1 MGEVA
6 FGHRAHDL
14 DHFGNA
20 AQIAARA
27 LHGVV
32 DEGLLARQLR
42 QRCIEVAAAEFGHH
56 AHRQFLDRDMRAHH
70 LVDAQRHAAE
80 VAIEAAAVDDH
91 VDIAGFM
98 FGRHVVDLGDQAGEV
113 AAHLFDGVV
122 DEALLARQ
130 QRQLCGEVAAAE
142 FADAGDGLLLDRDMA
157 GHHRVD
163 ALGHATE
170 IAGEALGVDDH
181 VDIAGIVLGR
191 HAVDLGD
198 HAGEVAADLVDDL
211 VDEGLLA
218 RQPFQFGGKIA
229 ATELGHARHR
239 LFFHRDM
246 AGHHAVD
253 AIAHG
258 AEIAIEARHID
269 ARIDL
274 AGIVFARNAVDFLV
288 DVADA
293 ALHLAQPAQDIA
305 GLVVAPL
312 RQRHVEVAARERV
325 QRGGGHLQRRAGD
338 TDCPDQ
344 QGAADQCC
352 NDTGAQ

>member
-1 MGEVA
+1 
-6 FGHRAHDL
+6 
-14 DHFGNA
+14 
-20 AQIAARA
+20 
-27 LHGVV
+27 
-32 DEGLLARQLR
+32 
-42 QRCIEVAAAEFGHH
+42 
-56 AHRQFLDRDMRAHH
+56 
-70 LVDAQRHAAE
+70 
-80 VAIEAAAVDDH
+80 
-91 VDIAGFM
+91 
-98 FGRHVVDLGDQAGEV
+98 
-113 AAHLFDGVV
+113 
-122 DEALLARQ
+122 
-130 QRQLCGEVAAAE
+130 
-142 FADAGDGLLLDRDMA
+142 
-157 GHHRVD
+157 
-163 ALGHATE
+163 
-170 IAGEALGVDDH
+170 
-181 VDIAGIVLGR
+181 
-191 HAVDLGD
+191 
-198 HAGEVAADLVDDL
+198 
-211 VDEGLLA
+211 
-218 RQPFQFGGKIA
+218 
-229 ATELGHARHR
+229 
-239 LFFHRDM
+239 M